1 MQALLI
7 CFRLQ
12 DSKIVVVNNT
22 AAATLRQLV
31 IFVFDKVA
39 KEDTLGLQQTDA
51 DQEVEISTGEKIK
64 LHPCAKDAYYLF
76 QDLCL
81 LTNGDHPEY
90 LRLNHLS
97 KTFGLE
103 LIESVLTNHYALFRE
118 VR

>member
-1 MQALLI
+1 M
-7 CFRLQ
+7 
-12 DSKIVVVNNT
+12 
-22 AAATLRQLV
+22 
-31 IFVFDKVA
+31 
-39 KEDTLGLQQTDA
+39 
-51 DQEVEISTGEKIK
+51 EISTGEKIK

-118 VR
+118 VKESRVIIKKQLVNAFSFYCSIMN